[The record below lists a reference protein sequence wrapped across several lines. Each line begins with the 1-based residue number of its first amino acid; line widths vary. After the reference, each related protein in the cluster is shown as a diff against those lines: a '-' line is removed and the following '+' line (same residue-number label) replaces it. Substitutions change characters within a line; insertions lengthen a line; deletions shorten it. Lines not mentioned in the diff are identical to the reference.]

1 MLGLSRLSRLSH
13 GSRIYK
19 WARVP
24 HCSREHHGFRGRHW
38 ASGPDMPCLSRWSRF
53 YRQCA
58 LVALASVTLL
68 TLNGCASS
76 PDDEAMVASVI
87 TALPTEVTGC
97 TFITEVD
104 NNFAASTMATARN
117 RLKLQVAQVGG
128 NTLVETYAVKTLAE
142 PFWGRPF
149 YRGLA
154 AYSDEGFY
162 ITGRAYLC
170 HTFPPALAEAAAAA
184 QQAAWQIRR
193 QAALAASGQTAL
205 PPGQATLPAP
215 DQAALPPG
223 QAALPA
229 AGQAVLPSGQATPQ
243 AGMPSSSSF
252 SSSPASEAYPD
263 LPAIPTTAPMGLTPA
278 LPSAAPLAVP
288 QNRGELGVDDNAA
301 PAPSPVPMDDT
312 RLDYTQNFYRQA
324 ALEHQRSA
332 AAAR

>member
-149 YRGLA
+149 YQGLA

-205 PPGQATLPAP
+205 PPGQAT
-215 DQAALPPG
+215 
-223 QAALPA
+223 
-229 AGQAVLPSGQATPQ
+229 PQ
-243 AGMPSSSSF
+243 AGMPSSSF
-252 SSSPASEAYPD
+252 SSSPASEEYPD
-263 LPAIPTTAPMGLTPA
+263 LPAIPPTAPMGLTPA

-288 QNRGELGVDDNAA
+288 QNRGELGVGDNAA

-312 RLDYTQNFYRQA
+312 RLDYTQDFYRQA